1 MNTLDNENNDNNDK
15 IYNQLINLYN
25 INTVPNIILHG
36 NSLSGKKT
44 LLEKFLNTIYKNEVF
59 EKYVLIINC
68 AHGKGN
74 IKFIRENLKSFS
86 NSIINNKDKLFKS
99 VILLN
104 ADKLTIDAQSALRR
118 CIEIYNHTTRFFIV
132 IDKKEK
138 LLKPI
143 VSRFS
148 DIYFYNTT
156 HIYNDIIKHKKIS
169 LLSKFMFEQKYAI
182 MNTNTNIDTNTDT
195 NTDTDTNTYTDAN
208 IDTNTDFA
216 LTDLIKL
223 SEKLYNNGYSGNIL
237 IDFINKKL
245 PNDTNKNI
253 FLLTMEIAKKNMRN
267 EKLLILFCLNHIYF
281 RNNIDLENIS
291 SI

>member
-1 MNTLDNENNDNNDK
+1 MITLDDDNDK
-15 IYNQLINLYN
+15 IYNQLINLHN
-25 INTVPNIILHG
+25 INTIPNIILHG

-169 LLSKFMFEQKYAI
+169 LLSKFMFEQKYA
-182 MNTNTNIDTNTDT
+182 
-195 NTDTDTNTYTDAN
+195 NTDTDMNTNKNTY
-208 IDTNTDFA
+208 IDTNIDFA

-245 PNDTNKNI
+245 SNNNNKNI
-253 FLLTMEIAKKNMRN
+253 FLLTIEIAKKNMRN

>member
-1 MNTLDNENNDNNDK
+1 MNILDISHNNVNNDK
-15 IYNQLINLYN
+15 IYNQLIDLYN
-25 INTVPNIILHG
+25 VNTVPNIILHG

-44 LLEKFLNTIYKNEVF
+44 LLERFLNTIYKNEVF

-118 CIEIYNHTTRFFIV
+118 CIEIYNHTTRFFII

-156 HIYNDIIKHKKIS
+156 HISDDTIKHKKLS
-169 LLSKFMFEQKYAI
+169 LLSKFMIDA
-182 MNTNTNIDTNTDT
+182 NTNVANTNVANTNVT
-195 NTDTDTNTYTDAN
+195 
-208 IDTNTDFA
+208 
-216 LTDLIKL
+216 LPDLIKL

-237 IDFINKKL
+237 IDYINKKL
-245 PNDTNKNI
+245 PNDANKNV

-291 SI
+291 II

>member
-1 MNTLDNENNDNNDK
+1 MNTLDNENNDK
-15 IYNQLINLYN
+15 IYNHLINLYN
-25 INTVPNIILHG
+25 INTIPNIILHG

-44 LLEKFLNTIYKNEVF
+44 LLEKFLNTIYKNEVV

-182 MNTNTNIDTNTDT
+182 INTDT
-195 NTDTDTNTYTDAN
+195 NIDTDTNTY
-208 IDTNTDFA
+208 IDTNTDIYFA

>member
-1 MNTLDNENNDNNDK
+1 MNTLDNENNDK
-15 IYNQLINLYN
+15 IYNHLINLYN
-25 INTVPNIILHG
+25 INTIPNIILHG

-99 VILLN
+99 VILLI

-156 HIYNDIIKHKKIS
+156 HIYNDIIKDKKIS

-182 MNTNTNIDTNTDT
+182 KNTNTNTYTNTDT
-195 NTDTDTNTYTDAN
+195 NTYTN
-208 IDTNTDFA
+208 IDTKTDFA

>member
-25 INTVPNIILHG
+25 INTIPNIILHG

-44 LLEKFLNTIYKNEVF
+44 LLEKFLNTIYKNEEF

-138 LLKPI
+138 LL
-143 VSRFS
+143 
-148 DIYFYNTT
+148 
-156 HIYNDIIKHKKIS
+156 
-169 LLSKFMFEQKYAI
+169 M
-182 MNTNTNIDTNTDT
+182 
-195 NTDTDTNTYTDAN
+195 
-208 IDTNTDFA
+208 
-216 LTDLIKL
+216 
-223 SEKLYNNGYSGNIL
+223 
-237 IDFINKKL
+237 
-245 PNDTNKNI
+245 
-253 FLLTMEIAKKNMRN
+253 
-267 EKLLILFCLNHIYF
+267 
-281 RNNIDLENIS
+281 
-291 SI
+291 